1 MNIAFDKPF
10 KTYDQQIE
18 ILRSRN
24 IIINDI
30 DFAKKALCNCSYYAL
45 INGYKN
51 TFLSVKG
58 SDKFI
63 EGTKFEHLYT
73 LYFLDTSLNQI
84 LFKYIL
90 HIERSL
96 KSKISYLISEKYG
109 VYTDTQLTVSR
120 DPADYLHKSHYSNS
134 NNRRSDILYKLRKC
148 LLEPKHNASLEH
160 YLNNKNHVPAWVL
173 VTNIPLG
180 LVIEWYSILINNDKT
195 TICNQFLPSLQL
207 SVEECKEF
215 LYKSLMLFREYRNRI
230 AHGNRT
236 FNMYGLPILPK
247 KQLLL
252 LSHNNLSKTEYGLGL
267 GQNDLL
273 SVLYA
278 LILLSNDKY
287 IATNLMSELY
297 SLFYPY
303 RGDNLFFNGKTIFEI
318 FKLPK
323 DIFNRLSNILQER
336 YNIDFNIKDF

>member
-1 MNIAFDKPF
+1 
-10 KTYDQQIE
+10 
-18 ILRSRN
+18 
-24 IIINDI
+24 
-30 DFAKKALCNCSYYAL
+30 
-45 INGYKN
+45 
-51 TFLSVKG
+51 
-58 SDKFI
+58 
-63 EGTKFEHLYT
+63 
-73 LYFLDTSLNQI
+73 
-84 LFKYIL
+84 
-90 HIERSL
+90 
-96 KSKISYLISEKYG
+96 
-109 VYTDTQLTVSR
+109 
-120 DPADYLHKSHYSNS
+120 
-134 NNRRSDILYKLRKC
+134 
-148 LLEPKHNASLEH
+148 
-160 YLNNKNHVPAWVL
+160 
-173 VTNIPLG
+173 
-180 LVIEWYSILINNDKT
+180 
-195 TICNQFLPSLQL
+195 
-207 SVEECKEF
+207 
-215 LYKSLMLFREYRNRI
+215 
-230 AHGNRT
+230 
-236 FNMYGLPILPK
+236 MYGLPILPK